1 MKVIETKV
9 TEIYRRVNGNYAI
22 SMLVFVF
29 AVVFLN
35 SLFVCCIHNNLYVR
49 TFNQRYFLWVIF
61 TSVRWFISFSGESD
75 GLPIPKDRGS
85 TKYTTFVNGSLKKFR
100 ISSTL
105 DDEDG
110 KVINMAVNY
119 LDVSVIKIA
128 VFPL

>member
-1 MKVIETKV
+1 M
-9 TEIYRRVNGNYAI
+9 
-22 SMLVFVF
+22 
-29 AVVFLN
+29 
-35 SLFVCCIHNNLYVR
+35 
-49 TFNQRYFLWVIF
+49 IF

-119 LDVSVIKIA
+119 LDVSITMIS
-128 VFPL
+128 VFSL